1 MTLRLAWLRHARP
14 GQALRLAWLRHARS
28 GQALRLAWLRHARS
42 GQALRLAWLR
52 HAPSGQVLAAFIAAL
67 LISSTPAHAYLR
79 LGIRANNRTVTLKQD
94 RLPVRYFVTNRGV
107 SGVSAQQFRAA
118 IERGFGAWQ
127 AVETASVS
135 SEFAGFITAPPLGS
149 DNTSVLGFH
158 DRPDLDRV
166 LAATLFFTDINGTV
180 LDADIFFNTLFPWSV
195 AAGGEAERFDLE
207 SIAVHE
213 IGHLFG
219 LAHSALGETELRS
232 GGRRVIASEAAMF
245 PVAFSAGTV
254 LGREL
259 KADDIAGISDIYPAS
274 DFRQDTGSIS
284 GTVKKEGRG
293 IIGAHVVAFN
303 LRTGRMVA
311 GFSLNDEGAF
321 TISGLEP
328 GAHALRIEPLDDG
341 DLEAFFDLGAVS
353 VDVNFRPKF
362 HERIIVAPKGGSANN
377 VAITVVPK

>member
-1 MTLRLAWLRHARP
+1 MTLRLAPLRR
-14 GQALRLAWLRHARS
+14 ARS
-28 GQALRLAWLRHARS
+28 GQALLC
-42 GQALRLAWLR
+42 
-52 HAPSGQVLAAFIAAL
+52 AFVAAL

-79 LGIRANNRTVTLKQD
+79 LGIRVNNRTVTLKQD
-94 RLPVRYFVTNRGV
+94 RLPVRYFITDRGV
-107 SGVSAQQFRAA
+107 SGVSATQFRGAV
-118 IERGFGAWQ
+118 ERGFAAWQ
-127 AVETASVS
+127 GVETASVS
-135 SEFAGFITAPPLGS
+135 SEFAGFTNAPPVRS
-149 DNTSVLGFH
+149 DGASVLGFH

-166 LAATLFFTDINGTV
+166 LAATVFFTDNITGAV
-180 LDADIFFNTLFPWSV
+180 LDTDIFFNTLFPWSV
-195 AAGGEAERFDLE
+195 AAGGETERFDLE

-213 IGHLFG
+213 VGHLFG

-232 GGRRVIASEAAMF
+232 GGRRVIASEAVMF

-259 KADDIAGISDIYPAS
+259 KPDDIAGISDIYPAS
-274 DFRQDTGSIS
+274 QFRQETGSIS
-284 GTVKKEGRG
+284 GTVKKDGRG

-328 GAHALRIEPLDDG
+328 GAHAVRIEPLDDG

-362 HERIIVAPKGGSANN
+362 HERVIVAPRGGSANN